1 MERVTH
7 HLEGISFFTISPFV
21 KKIDLLFLSS
31 CHFIKPKTSQKM
43 NFTILS
49 AIFLCLISGVAAN
62 TPDSHHSH
70 RGIQNQMFDQKT
82 YNDHLMA
89 KPTIGINDR
98 IWYNKAIPTEF
109 QEKLCPYIQELLV
122 FQESKYYVVLGYT
135 LENYHEY
142 LLKNVSDFYMEE
154 IYTLHNYPTYR
165 ENVTLENV
173 TMSDVYLYHKLQCK
187 KYPVNGAMIN
197 RYRKVYSKLY
207 EGLVT
212 KNLKTNTINPNTKK
226 IPNAYNNN
234 CDKKNSVDINPF
246 VIFLGLFC
254 VFSFVGTG
262 GGTRKRI

>member
-1 MERVTH
+1 MKN
-7 HLEGISFFTISPFV
+7 LAQNI
-21 KKIDLLFLSS
+21 KIDLLFLSS
-31 CHFIKPKTSQKM
+31 TYFIKPKTSQKM

-49 AIFLCLISGVAAN
+49 AIFLCLISGVFAN
-62 TPDSHHSH
+62 TPESHHSH
-70 RGIQNQMFDQKT
+70 RGIQNRMFDQKT

-98 IWYNKAIPTEF
+98 IWYNKAVPTEF

-122 FQESKYYVVLGYT
+122 FEESKYYVVLGYT
-135 LENYHEY
+135 LEKYHDY
-142 LLKNVSDFYMEE
+142 LVQNVSDFYMEE

-173 TMSDVYLYHKLQCK
+173 TMGDVYLYHKQQCK

-197 RYRKVYSKLY
+197 RYRKMYSKLY

-212 KNLKTNTINPNTKK
+212 KHLKGNTINPNTKK
-226 IPNAYNNN
+226 IPRAYNND
-234 CDKKNSVDINPF
+234 CDKKNSVTINPF
-246 VIFLGLFC
+246 VLFLGLFC

-262 GGTRKRI
+262 TGGTRKRV

>member
-1 MERVTH
+1 M
-7 HLEGISFFTISPFV
+7 I
-21 KKIDLLFLSS
+21 
-31 CHFIKPKTSQKM
+31 
-43 NFTILS
+43 FTILF
-49 AIFLCLISGVAAN
+49 ATFLCLISGVIGN

-70 RGIQNQMFDQKT
+70 RGIKNQIFDQKT
-82 YNDHLMA
+82 HNEHLMA

-98 IWYNKAIPTEF
+98 IWYNKVIPTEF

-142 LLKNVSDFYMEE
+142 LLKNVTDFYMEE

-173 TMSDVYLYHKLQCK
+173 TMVDVYLYHKQQCK

-197 RYRKVYSKLY
+197 RYRKLYSKLY

-212 KNLKTNTINPNTKK
+212 KHLKGNTINPNTKK
-226 IPNAYNNN
+226 IPHAYNNN

-246 VIFLGLFC
+246 VVFLGLFC

-262 GGTRKRI
+262 ATRKRR